1 MNTVIFNLSYLM
13 YILILKILF
22 TYYQFYQ
29 GSIMVEVLNFDSIL
43 LLIHSMTDPIIKIL
57 L

>member
-1 MNTVIFNLSYLM
+1 MNIVIFNLSYLM